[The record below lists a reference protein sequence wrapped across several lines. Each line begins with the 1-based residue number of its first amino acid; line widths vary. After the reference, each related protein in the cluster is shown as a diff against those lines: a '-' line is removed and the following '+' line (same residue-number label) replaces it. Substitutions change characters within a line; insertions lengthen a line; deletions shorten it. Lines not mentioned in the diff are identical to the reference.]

1 MAAGLAGAYCQN
13 YQFPAW
19 QKALLNLLGRFPQ
32 GLARAVISRFEA
44 LSGLD
49 PARLDGLQIETL
61 ARERLRDYAGLKG
74 PFPAITL
81 GAALGGASAH
91 LALALGGPFL
101 PQAFVTTLRGGAPDG
116 DPQVYL
122 QRSLERARSIA
133 RMNPEVLTIQH
144 YDPVHDGWMTRHVNH
159 LRFKLLD
166 LPGVYR
172 EYLQQHLEP
181 GGAVVYLNCGARWLR
196 YRLDSRS
203 VFQVGG
209 WGNISPREF
218 ISGSPRLQAY
228 ARTTGL
234 SRSDWSLSGY
244 PLEEGPESE
253 WGCEPGLGS
262 ALEAFCHKQGYRFIE
277 IALPHPHDY
286 SRLAFFCPAG
296 LAGRSRSGTRRNPDR
311 DVQPVRRQRRSKSW
325 FAAALADFQHPRQPG
340 VSGIDASPSRTAPA
354 GLFFAP
360 GHFFDHPRSGPLGQ
374 LDEGPAGAGLA
385 QYRRSAFPLPR
396 RRPGID
402 QLVRTAAPLG
412 R

>member
-1 MAAGLAGAYCQN
+1 MTASELTLESPESSSPIVTRAVAAGLAGAYCQN

-181 GGAVVYLNCGARWLR
+181 GGAVV
-196 YRLDSRS
+196 
-203 VFQVGG
+203 
-209 WGNISPREF
+209 
-218 ISGSPRLQAY
+218 
-228 ARTTGL
+228 
-234 SRSDWSLSGY
+234 
-244 PLEEGPESE
+244 
-253 WGCEPGLGS
+253 
-262 ALEAFCHKQGYRFIE
+262 
-277 IALPHPHDY
+277 
-286 SRLAFFCPAG
+286 
-296 LAGRSRSGTRRNPDR
+296 
-311 DVQPVRRQRRSKSW
+311 
-325 FAAALADFQHPRQPG
+325 
-340 VSGIDASPSRTAPA
+340 
-354 GLFFAP
+354 
-360 GHFFDHPRSGPLGQ
+360 
-374 LDEGPAGAGLA
+374 
-385 QYRRSAFPLPR
+385 
-396 RRPGID
+396 
-402 QLVRTAAPLG
+402 
-412 R
+412 